1 MAWSTSDPS
10 SLAATGCQQMNT
22 SRPPGRSDV
31 RMLAKAVVKSS
42 KNITPKRD
50 TATAK

>member
-1 MAWSTSDPS
+1 MAASTSEPS

-22 SRPPGRSDV
+22 NRPPGRNEA
-31 RMLAKAVVKSS
+31 RMLAKAAVKSS